1 MTPPSPGRAVH
12 RRSRR
17 EPIAPIAHP
26 FHVCAAA
33 RARAAP
39 VRLRRAVRGLAALAL
54 LWTMVLPAHAVEID
68 GVLSPGEWDDGHRV
82 DDFRM
87 SQPLTRAPSAH
98 ATVAWVKA
106 LPDGL
111 AVAFRSEQPAA
122 VVRTRERFE
131 RDRNGNVDRVN
142 VYVDF
147 DGDGRSGYNFMLA
160 LSGGIGDSTIS
171 NENQFNADWD
181 GRWLHAVSEDESGW
195 SAEMLIP
202 WHIAPMREGIDGR
215 RTIGIALDR
224 VVGDSNERMTWPAIS
239 FNDQRYLSALER
251 IEIAAYDQS
260 LFAVTP
266 YVVGLYDD
274 VARQTHLDAGLDL
287 FWKPNGRFQLSA
299 TLNPD
304 FGQVE
309 SDAIVVNFG
318 AIETF
323 FGDKRPFFTE
333 NQGMFEVPFGS
344 TGSAQQLLYTRRVG
358 APADDGSGAGE
369 VAYAAKVN
377 GSLGGTNYGLFL
389 ASEKGDAGRDF
400 FALRATRDF
409 GPQGIGA
416 MLTRVER
423 PFLDRTATVLGV
435 DHRWAP
441 HPAWNVRTTLVGSQI
456 EQQGRTER
464 DSGAQMRIEH
474 DLGGGWLHQLYL
486 LHLGDG
492 LQLNDFGFLER
503 NDYNF
508 MRYDLSRRITG
519 LPESSPYSSH
529 TWRWALSHRT
539 DDGGTFLAD
548 AFTVNRR
555 SERRDGGNALFDFT
569 YRPPGND
576 VLITRGNGTLK
587 VPDMLYGYY
596 ERFFPRKRHWSFY
609 GSLYYSAE
617 GLGGIDRGG
626 WSVFAEP
633 RYAVNDR
640 LTFTAGLE
648 LQRDPEWLLW
658 RHGLGTYRREQAF
671 ANLAA
676 AWLVDGRQELR
687 LRLEALG
694 LDAEGKR
701 GWDVAADGRPVRS
714 ARAVDDFALRSLGFQ
729 VRYRYE
735 FAPLSYL
742 YVAYVRGGSLF
753 DVGDGPYS
761 VRDEFARSFDLRDSE
776 QLLVKLSYRFEL

>member
-1 MTPPSPGRAVH
+1 MERH
-12 RRSRR
+12 R
-17 EPIAPIAHP
+17 P
-26 FHVCAAA
+26 AA
-33 RARAAP
+33 RW
-39 VRLRRAVRGLAALAL
+39 LCLLGLVCTLA
-54 LWTMVLPAHAVEID
+54 LPAHAVEID
-68 GVLSPGEWDDGHRV
+68 GVLSPGEWDDAHRV
-82 DDFRM
+82 DDFRLT
-87 SQPLTRAPSAH
+87 QPLTRAPSPH
-98 ATVAWVKA
+98 ATLAWVKA
-106 LPDGL
+106 VPDGL
-111 AVAFRSEQPAA
+111 AVAFRSEQPPSVA
-122 VVRTRERFE
+122 RTRERFE

-142 VYVDF
+142 LYVDF

-181 GRWLHAVSEDESGW
+181 GRWLHAVGEDATGW

-202 WHIAPMREGIDGR
+202 WHIAPMREGMDGR

-260 LFAVTP
+260 LLAVTP
-266 YVVGLYDD
+266 YVVSLYDD
-274 VARQTHLDAGLDL
+274 VEHRLHEDAGLDL

-309 SDAIVVNFG
+309 SDAIVVNFS

-333 NQGMFEVPFGS
+333 NQGPFEVPFGS

-358 APADDGSGAGE
+358 APADDGSGAAE
-369 VAYAAKVN
+369 VAFATKVN
-377 GSLGGTNYGLFL
+377 GSVGGYNYGMFL

-400 FALRATRDF
+400 YALRATRDF
-409 GPQGIGA
+409 DSQGFGA
-416 MLTRVER
+416 TLTRVER

-441 HPAWNVRTTLVGSQI
+441 HPAWNVRTTVVGSQI
-456 EQQGRTER
+456 DQHGRTER

-474 DLGGGWLHQLYL
+474 DLGQGWLHQLYM
-486 LHLGDG
+486 LHLGDA

-508 MRYDLSRRITG
+508 VRYDLSRRITG
-519 LPESSPYSSH
+519 LPDSSPFSSH
-529 TWRWALSHRT
+529 TWRGAISHRT
-539 DDGGTFLAD
+539 DDGGTLIAD
-548 AFTVNRR
+548 ALTLNVR
-555 SERRDGGNALFDFT
+555 SERRDGGNVLFDFT

-576 VLITRGNGTLK
+576 VLITRGHGTLK
-587 VPDMLYGYY
+587 VPEMLYGFYQ
-596 ERFFPRKRHWSFY
+596 RFFPRKNHWSFY
-609 GSLYYSAE
+609 GSLYYFAE

-626 WSVFAEP
+626 WSVLAEP
-633 RYAVNDR
+633 RYAVSDR

-658 RHGLGTYRREQAF
+658 RDSAGLGTYRREQAF
-671 ANLAA
+671 LNLAA
-676 AWLVDGRQELR
+676 VWLVDGRQELR
-687 LRLEALG
+687 VRLEALG
-694 LDAEGKR
+694 LDGEGKR
-701 GWDVAADGRPVRS
+701 AWDVAADGRPIRS
-714 ARAVDDFALRSLGFQ
+714 DRMIDDLALRSLGFQ

-761 VRDEFARSFDLRDSE
+761 VRDEFSRAFDLRDSE